1 MRTFSDT
8 SMSRFT
14 TRNNKQEEVSLFLI
28 QVCEQS
34 SKHRTNIA
42 GRAAIADL
50 VDLGSSSM
58 ILSTSLTSIGG
69 ASVNHNSSGRV
80 R

>member
-14 TRNNKQEEVSLFLI
+14 TRNNKQEETSLYLI
-28 QVCEQS
+28 QACEQS
-34 SKHRTNIA
+34 SKHRTNIV

-50 VDLGSSSM
+50 VDLGSS
-58 ILSTSLTSIGG
+58 
-69 ASVNHNSSGRV
+69 
-80 R
+80 